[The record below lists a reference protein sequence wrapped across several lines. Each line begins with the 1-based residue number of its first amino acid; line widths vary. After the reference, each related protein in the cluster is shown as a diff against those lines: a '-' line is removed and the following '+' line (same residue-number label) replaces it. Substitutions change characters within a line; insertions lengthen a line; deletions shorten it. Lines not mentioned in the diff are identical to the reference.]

1 MGRALLIPPQQA
13 ILSFHRDTLG
23 DCVARLACG
32 HHQHTRDDPPWINRP
47 WVRTASG
54 RAAMVG
60 TRLPCV
66 KCRDG
71 LPPDPP
77 PPSEANLPL
86 TEPFDE

>member
-1 MGRALLIPPQQA
+1 MGRTLLTPPLQA

-32 HHQHTRDDPPWINRP
+32 HHQHTRDDPPWIDRP
-47 WVRTASG
+47 WVRTAAG
-54 RAAMVG
+54 RAGMIGSTLA
-60 TRLPCV
+60 CV

-77 PPSEANLPL
+77 PPLDAYLPL
-86 TEPFDE
+86 TELGDE

>member
-1 MGRALLIPPQQA
+1 MGRTLLTAPPKA

-32 HHQHTRDDPPWINRP
+32 HHQHTRDNPPWVDRP
-47 WVRTASG
+47 WVRTAAG
-54 RAAMVG
+54 RARMIG
-60 TRLPCV
+60 SLLPCV

-77 PPSEANLPL
+77 PPPESCLPL
-86 TEPFDE
+86 TEPVDE